1 MHLVAVEAP
10 VLELLLEQRAAHVGG
25 VVQLARAVV
34 VQDLPEHAR
43 VPAWTQ
49 LRVTLPV
56 TLFINRHCICV
67 E

>member
-34 VQDLPEHAR
+34 VQDLPEHHR
-43 VPAWTQ
+43 MSENNLVDTRQ
-49 LRVTLPV
+49 I
-56 TLFINRHCICV
+56 LF
-67 E
+67 

>member
-43 VPAWTQ
+43 VPA
-49 LRVTLPV
+49 VTCQIYLSRY
-56 TLFINRHCICV
+56 TSSNIGNMV